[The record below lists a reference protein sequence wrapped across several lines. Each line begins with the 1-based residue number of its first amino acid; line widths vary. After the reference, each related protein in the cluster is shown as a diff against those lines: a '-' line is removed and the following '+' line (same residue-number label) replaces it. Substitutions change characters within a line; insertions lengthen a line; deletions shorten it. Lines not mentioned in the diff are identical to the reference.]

1 MSGNC
6 NQSFSQ
12 SQKWCNV
19 LGLSKRTLQACSNL
33 NGVKSNAKVLR
44 CATTALATRWKHI
57 SCSSHFEGPQIC
69 SKGLQKCAA
78 TVVRAAACSFLL
90 LAMWTSFNEASHGKH
105 DALWVLMVIPSWEA
119 SSQKKMYACSA
130 LAILCRIYIYMYTC
144 IYIYLFIYLFIYLC
158 ILYTICIY
166 TYIYIY
172 YIICAN
178 SCGRYQ
184 EVPSDVS
191 TGISYSADCLL
202 VCICGQRFGIV
213 RGKWI
218 GILRVSIRLYSS
230 RFSTAPLY
238 GTCAIS

>member
-1 MSGNC
+1 MPKFWDVQQLRWQQDGNISRVPAISKVRRFAARDYKSA
-6 NQSFSQ
+6 QPQ
-12 SQKWCNV
+12 LYV
-19 LGLSKRTLQACSNL
+19 LQHVPFC
-33 NGVKSNAKVLR
+33 
-44 CATTALATRWKHI
+44 
-57 SCSSHFEGPQIC
+57 
-69 SKGLQKCAA
+69 
-78 TVVRAAACSFLL
+78 L

-130 LAILCRIYIYMYTC
+130 LAIHIYIY
-144 IYIYLFIYLFIYLC
+144 IYILIYLFIYVFMYLFIYLC

-166 TYIYIY
+166 IYIYIY

-218 GILRVSIRLYSS
+218 GIFA
-230 RFSTAPLY
+230 RFY
-238 GTCAIS
+238 

>member
-57 SCSSHFEGPQIC
+57 SCSSHFEGPQIR

-130 LAILCRIYIYMYTC
+130 LAILCRIYIYMY
-144 IYIYLFIYLFIYLC
+144 IYIYLFIYVFIYLPM
-158 ILYTICIY
+158 YTIYYMHI
-166 TYIYIY
+166 YIYI
-172 YIICAN
+172 ISFVPTAVAGTRKFQVMWAQGLVTRQTVCLCA
-178 SCGRYQ
+178 S
-184 EVPSDVS
+184 V
-191 TGISYSADCLL
+191 
-202 VCICGQRFGIV
+202 V
-213 RGKWI
+213 RG
-218 GILRVSIRLYSS
+218 SELYEANELA
-230 RFSTAPLY
+230 F
-238 GTCAIS
+238 CAFLLG